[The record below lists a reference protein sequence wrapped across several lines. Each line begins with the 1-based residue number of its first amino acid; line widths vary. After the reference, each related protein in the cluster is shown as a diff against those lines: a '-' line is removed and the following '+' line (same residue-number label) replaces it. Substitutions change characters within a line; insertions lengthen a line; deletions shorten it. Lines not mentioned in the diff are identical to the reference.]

1 MDKKQILLFNK
12 ISKMIDKRKKRN
24 KEFDFFDFKE
34 INTRKKYNKCIEIAH
49 LYLKL
54 KAIKTKGNKNNDD
67 HIMDD
72 HCMVKEVLDL
82 KSLYSNKHMLIK
94 DITKSIQSKL
104 TKEWYNNGEMKIL
117 RYNIKENTIKN
128 ISINNLFTILNDIS
142 CLSSQN
148 FTNPQKRRHYSTHMI
163 YDDFSQII
171 DLCSNWSYEINF
183 SNRRF
188 SKLNIIITHTQNDKN
203 NENYYDGNEYGVI
216 HITMLHRINKIIR
229 NCKINDILF
238 YIYFKKLNKY
248 SSYKIKRMT
257 LINNNNDNN
266 KNTLHQ
272 SMDFFYYYPLY
283 NIINETVVYYI
294 NINMP
299 SFCYFKNK
307 ESNNLFLKILI
318 YRKLYY
324 ILLENYKIWGNR
336 DVLLACFFY
345 AIVKFIMHI
354 YLYIIMC
361 FYYFL
366 ISFYKFIINIVLCF
380 LKYKIN
386 LFYNVENIQKKKNL
400 IPIFEKREI
409 SNSSFL
415 HLFKIT
421 IIPEDNYVDTKIKNS
436 KKNNKINGEY
446 KNISY
451 LNRKSSLFNMCS
463 KNENNIL
470 SSHHCS
476 FFPLIFSTENN
487 TYINNDE
494 KKNKKYILLL
504 SKKIN
509 KIMKASQKIKK
520 KGMPK
525 CSYNNRINKNI
536 ASYNKIFMLIKN
548 EKNYKTNMKY
558 WKQYEKKNE
567 HIETDGTV
575 SDSYFEYEDEYDE
588 EEDNEDDEEEDEKG
602 EEEDEKDEDEKD
614 EDEKDEGEKEE
625 EEEEDEED
633 EEEEEEE
640 EEEDDDDDDEDDDDE
655 DDDEDEDDEEE
666 DEEEDEEK
674 EKRRNQCK
682 KGKIYNKKKYKKNY
696 KKKFTNAINEE
707 SEREIEKEDN
717 YYFKKKELYLNKK
730 NKNFKNNY
738 IYLNNLY
745 KENAYINIANISNF
759 ISVSKDKLTAMYS
772 AWGKHADIAC
782 VQINKCA
789 LRDCSIYYFE
799 VEILQCTNFSKIV
812 IGMTSK
818 NYTVNKNPGFEYN
831 SFGYK
836 SDDGKKI
843 IDGKLDSY
851 SSGYTKN
858 DIIGCG
864 INYFDNSAF
873 FTKNGKYLGKIC
885 TINPK
890 YDYYGTVGLSTLGDK
905 IKFHMNN
912 FIFDIYNLI
921 HEENEKERKI
931 IKSIYIQKDIYS
943 DIIKAH
949 LIKCGYLNTYKSF
962 INFLDQNKNTDDNS
976 SSGCSSHTKNSIDNI
991 LKSKYSLPQK
1001 SSDKN
1006 EVITSSAKDND
1017 KIVKDNEQNNNKE
1030 IDKVKLED
1038 TGCNGNNGNAEVCS
1052 STSHT
1057 DENINTPKMN
1067 TTINN
1072 NTKDDTPNDN
1082 TRLNN
1087 KKADIP
1093 HNNNKNEN
1101 AQHICQDNEVQKSNT
1116 NHTTEIG
1123 KNGEGSMKSVSTTL
1137 DASTNTEV
1145 GIPNEDG
1152 NNSKNDKNCDSK
1164 NLMNNALISYIDKF
1178 DKLNKDDNANNEVPA
1193 NCDNDDSEE
1202 KECKSSEALT
1212 TDKSVLAKNES
1223 IENEDKHINNV
1234 KSDEKTENGEKS
1246 NNELADDIT
1255 VKKNDSTVDKKTDD
1269 DQKCEDDEKKIKT
1282 ESLETNEVKSFNNDL
1297 VNNCTNMSMDSILFP
1312 SRKNNLSS
1320 LINARK
1326 DSSSI
1331 LLSRLRNKRSLSTK
1345 DNLNMLGAN
1354 LTNTKKEAKRSET
1367 DINKKIHLL
1376 FTDKFNGTNNNEKN
1390 KKNKKEGNKSSSDKE
1405 NVSKHFG
1412 NLYLSDDKLKK
1423 MQDTL
1428 ETRNTIRNNILNG
1441 NIINVLNILEND
1453 YSELFT
1459 NENGHL
1465 HIAMLYTQQ
1474 LIEIL
1479 KPHKNFIKKIAKKNQ
1494 KKSKKYYNNN
1504 LEEGALT
1511 QSSLKSYEDISDD
1524 YFYEDTETESD
1535 SSVSLFCDSSN
1546 NEENNFD
1553 PTKTKAY
1560 KNEVKKGY
1568 SEVRK
1573 RKNLDNYKTNTSKI
1587 VEGQNSDT
1595 DASAYSS
1602 SKGCNSDKSFNKKE
1616 NNISC
1621 DVIDQNKNSTP
1632 PNGDIL
1638 KNNNTTEN
1646 DNNLNNTFN
1655 NNIEKDKN
1663 SIVNKYD
1670 LKDDDNL
1677 NTKKMDQII
1686 YKNIQSNYDKE
1697 FFEKNNL
1704 QEEYERHYN
1713 KLSKEYEF
1721 FEDDNPYKNK
1731 KFYYGNISNSNK
1743 TRDIEQYMN
1752 NCNSESEINS
1762 DYDSNDSNFKKKY
1775 YEFNDIDFDQI
1786 YKYIYKKNNVSKN
1799 DKLKFKKDHLYL
1811 ALLWIREKLSLFNNS
1826 QNPAIRQ
1833 CIQDITSLIA
1843 YHKPYKQKL
1852 VRMFFSKNRNLLTFN
1867 SVNEGILGL
1876 CLNVPIYSPLEIII
1890 KHLILCRN
1898 LLREKKGN
1906 IGIKYDCS
1914 YVCQPYKRYMITI
1927 KNQKKKKIY
1936 FKETTNK
1943 KKEKGI
1949 LSGKF
1954 TEDNILSV
1962 FQ

>member
-1 MDKKQILLFNK
+1 MNKKQILLFNK

-34 INTRKKYNKCIEIAH
+34 INPQKKYNKCIEIAH
-49 LYLKL
+49 LYLKF
-54 KAIKTKGNKNNDD
+54 KAIKTKGNQNNDD

-72 HCMVKEVLDL
+72 HCLVKEVLHL
-82 KSLYSNKHMLIK
+82 KFLYSNKPMLIM
-94 DITKSIQSKL
+94 DIAKSIQNQL
-104 TKEWYNNGEMKIL
+104 TKEWGNGGKTKIIC
-117 RYNIKENTIKN
+117 YNIKKNAIKM
-128 ISINNLFTILNDIS
+128 ISINNLFIILNNIL
-142 CLSSQN
+142 CLSSHN
-148 FTNPQKRRHYSTHMI
+148 FTNPQKQRYFSKYMI
-163 YDDFSQII
+163 YYDDFSQII
-171 DLCSNWSYEINF
+171 DLCSNWSYEMNF
-183 SNRRF
+183 ISRCF
-188 SKLNIIITHTQNDKN
+188 LKLNIIITHTQNDKN
-203 NENYYDGNEYGVI
+203 SENCYDGNEAGVI
-216 HITMLHRINKIIR
+216 YITMLHRINKIIK

-238 YIYFKKLNKY
+238 YIYFKKLNEY
-248 SSYKIKRMT
+248 SSYKIKGMT
-257 LINNNNDNN
+257 LTNNNNDNN
-266 KNTLHQ
+266 KNSLHQ
-272 SMDFFYYYPLY
+272 SMNIFYYYPLY
-283 NIINETVVYYI
+283 NIINETVVYST
-294 NINMP
+294 NISMP
-299 SFCYFKNK
+299 SFWYFKNK

-324 ILLENYKIWGNR
+324 ILLANYKIWNNR

-345 AIVKFIMHI
+345 TIVKFVMHI
-354 YLYIIMC
+354 YLYIVMC

-366 ISFYKFIINIVLCF
+366 ISFYKFIINNVLCF

-386 LFYNVENIQKKKNL
+386 LFYNVEHIQKKKNL

-421 IIPEDNYVDTKIKNS
+421 IIPEDNYVDIKIKNS

-446 KNISY
+446 KNIPY
-451 LNRKSSLFNMCS
+451 LNLKSSLFNMCS
-463 KNENNIL
+463 KNEKNVL
-470 SSHHCS
+470 SHHCS
-476 FFPLIFSTENN
+476 FFPHIFSTENK
-487 TYINNDE
+487 TYINNGE
-494 KKNKKYILLL
+494 KKNKKHILLL

-509 KIMKASQKIKK
+509 KIMNVSQKIKK
-520 KGMPK
+520 KGMSK
-525 CSYNNRINKNI
+525 CSYKNRINKNI
-536 ASYNKIFMLIKN
+536 ASYNKIFMLIKS
-548 EKNYKTNMKY
+548 EKNDKTNMKC
-558 WKQYEKKNE
+558 WNQYEKKKE
-567 HIETDGTV
+567 HIETDGSV
-575 SDSYFEYEDEYDE
+575 SDSYFEYEDEY
-588 EEDNEDDEEEDEKG
+588 
-602 EEEDEKDEDEKD
+602 
-614 EDEKDEGEKEE
+614 
-625 EEEEDEED
+625 
-633 EEEEEEE
+633 
-640 EEEDDDDDDEDDDDE
+640 EEEDDDEEDDDEEDEDDEEDDDDE
-655 DDDEDEDDEEE
+655 DDDEEEDDEEE
-666 DEEEDEEK
+666 DDEEEDEEK

-682 KGKIYNKKKYKKNY
+682 KGKMYNKKKYKKNY
-696 KKKFTNAINEE
+696 RKKFTNGINEE
-707 SEREIEKEDN
+707 SEREIAKEDN

-912 FIFDIYNLI
+912 FVFDIYNLI

-931 IKSIYIQKDIYS
+931 VKSIYIQKDIYS

-976 SSGCSSHTKNSIDNI
+976 SSGCSSHTKNSIDNM
-991 LKSKYSLPQK
+991 LKSKYNLPQK
-1001 SSDKN
+1001 SLNKN
-1006 EVITSSAKDND
+1006 DVITSSTKDND
-1017 KIVKDNEQNNNKE
+1017 KLVKDTEKNNNKE
-1030 IDKVKLED
+1030 NDKVKLED
-1038 TGCNGNNGNAEVCS
+1038 TGCNGNNGN
-1052 STSHT
+1052 T
-1057 DENINTPKMN
+1057 DENINTPKIN
-1067 TTINN
+1067 ATINN
-1072 NTKDDTPNDN
+1072 NTNDN
-1082 TRLNN
+1082 TQNDSTRLNN
-1087 KKADIP
+1087 KKSDIS
-1093 HNNNKNEN
+1093 HNDNKNEN
-1101 AQHICQDNEVQKSNT
+1101 PQHISQDNEVQKSNANQT
-1116 NHTTEIG
+1116 PEIG
-1123 KNGEGSMKSVSTTL
+1123 KNGEGSIKNVSATL
-1137 DASTNTEV
+1137 DASTNTEI
-1145 GIPNEDG
+1145 GISNEDE
-1152 NNSKNDKNCDSK
+1152 NTSTNDKSCDSK
-1164 NLMNNALISYIDKF
+1164 NLMNNVLISYIDKF
-1178 DKLNKDDNANNEVPA
+1178 DKLNKDDNANKEMA
-1193 NCDNDDSEE
+1193 TTCDNDDSEAIITD
-1202 KECKSSEALT
+1202 KLALT
-1212 TDKSVLAKNES
+1212 KNAS
-1223 IENEDKHINNV
+1223 IENEEKHINSV
-1234 KSDEKTENGEKS
+1234 KSDEKTENGEKN
-1246 NNELADDIT
+1246 NNELADNIT
-1255 VKKNDSTVDKKTDD
+1255 VKKNDSTVDNKTDD
-1269 DQKCEDDEKKIKT
+1269 NQKCEDDEKKIKT
-1282 ESLETNEVKSFNNDL
+1282 ESLETNAMKIFNHDL
-1297 VNNCTNMSMDSILFP
+1297 LNNCTSVSMDSILFP

-1354 LTNTKKEAKRSET
+1354 LTNTKKEAKRNET

-1376 FTDKFNGTNNNEKN
+1376 FTDKFNVTNDNEKN

-1405 NVSKHFG
+1405 NVPKHFRS
-1412 NLYLSDDKLKK
+1412 LYLSDDKLKK
-1423 MQDTL
+1423 MEDTL

-1494 KKSKKYYNNN
+1494 KKSKKSKKYYNNN
-1504 LEEGALT
+1504 LEEAAST
-1511 QSSLKSYEDISDD
+1511 QSTSKSYEAISDD
-1524 YFYEDTETESD
+1524 YFYDDTQTECD

-1546 NEENNFD
+1546 NEENNFN
-1553 PTKTKAY
+1553 PTKTKVY
-1560 KNEVKKGY
+1560 KNGIKKGY
-1568 SEVRK
+1568 SDVRK
-1573 RKNLDNYKTNTSKI
+1573 RRKNLDNYKTNTNKI
-1587 VEGQNSDT
+1587 VEGENSDT
-1595 DASAYSS
+1595 DGSTYSS
-1602 SKGCNSDKSFNKKE
+1602 SKGYNSDKSFNKKE
-1616 NNISC
+1616 ENNISC
-1621 DVIDQNKNSTP
+1621 DTFDQNKNSTP
-1632 PNGDIL
+1632 LNGDIL
-1638 KNNNTTEN
+1638 NNNNTIEHN
-1646 DNNLNNTFN
+1646 KNGIDFNKGANGNNLNNTIN

-1663 SIVNKYD
+1663 YTVNKID

-1743 TRDIEQYMN
+1743 TRDIEQYIN

-1762 DYDSNDSNFKKKY
+1762 DYDSNDSNFKTKH

-1786 YKYIYKKNNVSKN
+1786 YKYIYKKNNISKN

-1826 QNPAIRQ
+1826 QHPAIRQ

-1890 KHLILCRN
+1890 KHLILSRN

-1914 YVCQPYKRYMITI
+1914 YKPQI
-1927 KNQKKKKIY
+1927 N
-1936 FKETTNK
+1936 
-1943 KKEKGI
+1943 KEKGI
-1949 LSGKF
+1949 LSGKII
-1954 TEDNILSV
+1954 EDNILSV